1 MSGSAVPARPPFS
14 ALPIDKNGP
23 PGNAWG
29 LYGPEDS
36 LGALNILTPEVVAAA
51 AASEIKTGERIS
63 LDWRLDTPSH
73 PSFGRQA
80 FHWELVNRA
89 GEGNSERTVN
99 DDIVHF
105 NTQSS
110 SQWDGFRHY
119 GRLCVSGDC

>member
-1 MSGSAVPARPPFS
+1 MPGSTVPARPPFS
-14 ALPIDKNGP
+14 ALPLDKSGP

-51 AASEIKTGERIS
+51 AASEIKTGERVS
-63 LDWRLDTPSH
+63 LDWRLDTPSD
-73 PSFGRQA
+73 PSFGRQS
-80 FHWELVNRA
+80 FHWELVNRTGPDGA
-89 GEGNSERTVN
+89 KRSVN
-99 DDIVHF
+99 DDILCF

-119 GRLCVSGDC
+119 GTLAEESCR